1 MKQVSNSDFK
11 RIVAYLREY
20 TEICGV
26 GPMSLLSNRERN
38 KLRMAIILLK
48 KLSKRL

>member
-1 MKQVSNSDFK
+1 MKQVSNSDFR

-26 GPMSLLSNRERN
+26 GPMSPTNRERN
-38 KLRMAIILLK
+38 KFRMACILLR

>member
-26 GPMSLLSNRERN
+26 GPMSLLSTRERN
-38 KLRMAIILLK
+38 RLRMAWVLLR
-48 KLSKRL
+48 KLEKRL